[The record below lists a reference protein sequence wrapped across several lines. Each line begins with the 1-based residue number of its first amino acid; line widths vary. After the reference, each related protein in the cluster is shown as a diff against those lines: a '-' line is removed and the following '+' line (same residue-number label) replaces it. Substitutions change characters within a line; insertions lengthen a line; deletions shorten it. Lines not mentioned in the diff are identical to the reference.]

1 MEIWSIIFYITSLAS
16 IIIPTIFCY
25 KKFYKAEVG
34 SCSRAASIFFSLNF
48 LPSFGGSGGVV
59 IDSFNTLLI
68 IIWIVG
74 ITIGIGLA
82 ILNWGFLKFK
92 KPESCHDD
100 IAFNHSSGITSSY
113 AFLYFAM
120 YGTLILFIKDDE
132 DFDFFELAYRKH
144 AWIYYFVELIYF
156 TGFFLS
162 TSSVFFILKHDLNK
176 YILISL
182 IAMQS
187 LLYAIN
193 LVIILDFKT
202 SYILILVF
210 VSLIEIGIGFFY
222 WKNYYSDKEPI
233 IIREEFKTTGLT
245 NLNQQNKV

>member
-1 MEIWSIIFYITSLAS
+1 M
-16 IIIPTIFCY
+16 
-25 KKFYKAEVG
+25 
-34 SCSRAASIFFSLNF
+34 
-48 LPSFGGSGGVV
+48 
-59 IDSFNTLLI
+59 
-68 IIWIVG
+68 
-74 ITIGIGLA
+74 
-82 ILNWGFLKFK
+82 NWRFLKIK

-100 IAFNHSSGITSSY
+100 VAFNHSSGITSSY
-113 AFLYFAM
+113 AFLYFAI